1 MSQSRMVELISEI
14 DLTGDVEVSQ
24 DNLIWWPARYAATCE
39 SHKRPYI
46 CRRTDVKRE
55 VLCQY
60 AHIRAKDC
68 FYVML
73 DDKKYRLV
81 EVK

>member
-1 MSQSRMVELISEI
+1 MVELISEI
-14 DLTGDVEVSQ
+14 DLTGDVEVSN
-24 DNLIWWPARYAATCE
+24 DNLVWWPARFVAKCDA
-39 SHKRPYI
+39 KKPYI
-46 CRRTDVKRE
+46 CRRTDLGRE